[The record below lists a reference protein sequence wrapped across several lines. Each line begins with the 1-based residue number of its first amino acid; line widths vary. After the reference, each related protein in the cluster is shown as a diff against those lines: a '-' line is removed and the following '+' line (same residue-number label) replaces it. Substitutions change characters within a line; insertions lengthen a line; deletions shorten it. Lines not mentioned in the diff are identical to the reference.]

1 MVTALAAIPTMS
13 CGAIDPHIQIMLA
26 RRTLLGVPSQ
36 ELKHIA
42 ITWIE
47 QGHDCPSLHEL
58 AWEPILTHHE
68 AEHLFT
74 ASMAALGFQA
84 PSAREAADMLVRH
97 HLSQIVS
104 GTVAPEEG
112 LHAMMQKAYWPE
124 ISKDQSSVYV
134 GDNYDLQYLIGAYW
148 NYEDLATASSLDTP
162 GLDVQA
168 CLKALND
175 DVRKYAAEWLS
186 QHPAS

>member
-1 MVTALAAIPTMS
+1 MS
-13 CGAIDPHIQIMLA
+13 CGAINPHIQIILA
-26 RRTLLGVPSQ
+26 RRTLLGVSSQ

-58 AWEPILTHHE
+58 AWEPMLTHHE

-74 ASMAALGFQA
+74 ASLAALGFQA
-84 PSAREAADMLVRH
+84 PSAREAADVLVRH

-112 LHAMMQKAYWPE
+112 LHAMMQEAYWPE
-124 ISKDQSSVYV
+124 ISRNKYGQAD
-134 GDNYDLQYLIGAYW
+134 GGLRELIGCYW
-148 NYEDLATASSLDTP
+148 SYEDLATASSLDTP
-162 GLDVQA
+162 GLDGQA
-168 CLKALND
+168 SLKALND
-175 DVRKYAAEWLS
+175 DVKKYAAEWLS